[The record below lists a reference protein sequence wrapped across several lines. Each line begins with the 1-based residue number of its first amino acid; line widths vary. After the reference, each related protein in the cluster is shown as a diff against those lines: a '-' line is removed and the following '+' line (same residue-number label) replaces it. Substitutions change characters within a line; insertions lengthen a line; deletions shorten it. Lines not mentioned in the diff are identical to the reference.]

1 MPGQINTTRLL
12 KFLTASK
19 PMVVSQLLLL
29 SIGLTDTFTLGL
41 LGKSELAS
49 GGLINSYVLLLYLTV
64 TGFAVSILS
73 VNGRSY
79 GRGDKDDV
87 AGNFNASLAMF
98 GVCGLFGL
106 ILIWNLNPVLG
117 YFRVDEGL
125 LMMTENYNRIMAVSF
140 FLSCLTIMLRF
151 YLISIDKAKYL
162 STILSLGFLVNLALN
177 LLLAGIVTDSVDFG
191 MDGIAISSVITNAFL
206 ITLLLRKKVQTADYM
221 AYPLCFSFQRI
232 WVLCLVGFPLASI
245 ICIETLLFTAS
256 HTMISHYGAD
266 HLAAFSYF
274 LLVLDII
281 IMFPVGMS
289 HCVATRLSIS
299 IGEKAKDPDL
309 TPAIDALLL
318 TVLLPI
324 LFGIFVVLLSEEILL
339 TLNLGRLAAESGLI
353 ESFSQAAIFIPVIA
367 VFYGLIIVLAAI
379 FRSIDLK
386 SKFSIHVL
394 IGYWFVGIGCAYAL
408 STFTTL
414 DDLGIY
420 TGISLGF
427 LYSLVMLCI
436 ANRDTVGVLLRCT
449 SMPESYH

>member
-1 MPGQINTTRLL
+1 MI
-12 KFLTASK
+12 
-19 PMVVSQLLLL
+19 VSQLLLL

-41 LGKSELAS
+41 LGKPELAS

-64 TGFAVSILS
+64 TGFAISILS

-79 GRGDKDDV
+79 GRGDRDDV
-87 AGNFNASLAMF
+87 AGNFNASLVMF
-98 GVCGLFGL
+98 GAFGLFGL
-106 ILIWNLNPVLG
+106 IMIWNLNAVLV
-117 YFRVDEGL
+117 YFQVDDGL

-162 STILSLGFLVNLALN
+162 SPILTLGFLVNLVLN
-177 LLLAGIVTDSVDFG
+177 LVLAGIVADSINFG
-191 MDGIAISSVITNAFL
+191 MDGIAISSIITNVLL
-206 ITLLLRKKVQTADYM
+206 IVLLFRKKFQADGCA
-221 AYPLCFSFQRI
+221 AYPFHFSLQRVR
-232 WVLCLVGFPLASI
+232 VLFLVGFPLAAI

-256 HTMISHYGAD
+256 HTMISQYGTD

-289 HCVATRLSIS
+289 HCVASRLSIS
-299 IGEKAKDPDL
+299 IGEKAEGSDL
-309 TPAIDALLL
+309 APAVDALLL
-318 TVLLPI
+318 TILLPI
-324 LFGIFVVLLSEEILL
+324 FFGIFVVLLSEEVLL
-339 TLNLGRLAAESGLI
+339 TLNLGRLAAEAGLI
-353 ESFSQAAIFIPVIA
+353 ESFNQVSIYIPVIA
-367 VFYGLIIVLAAI
+367 VLSGLIIVFATI

-394 IGYWFVGIGCAYAL
+394 IGYWFVGIGSAYAL
-408 STFTTL
+408 STFTML
-414 DDLGIY
+414 NDLGIY

-436 ANRDTVGVLLRCT
+436 ANQNTVGRLFRRMQ
-449 SMPESYH
+449 MPGSYN